1 MNIQALANAVRWFT
15 AAMADVRAAQTL
27 SAVPQPH
34 ASLVC
39 FHCQQA
45 AELMLKGVL
54 AFHEQ
59 PVPSTHH
66 IALLLRQVK
75 AHSALLQGLPSE
87 RGLLTV
93 YAADTLDPDGE
104 EPSEEEMRRALDLM
118 LSLRHALSEAKY
130 PLHD

>member
-75 AHSALLQGLPSE
+75 AHQRPVAGVAQRVGAP
-87 RGLLTV
+87 
-93 YAADTLDPDGE
+93 
-104 EPSEEEMRRALDLM
+104 
-118 LSLRHALSEAKY
+118 
-130 PLHD
+130 